1 MQGKL
6 IVFEG
11 TDGSGKATQSELL
24 CQELTRR
31 GIPYRKLTFPRYQEE
46 SSALVRLY
54 LGGAFGQKPGDVNAY
69 AAASFYSVD
78 RYASY
83 KQDWGSYYEQGG
95 LLIADRY
102 TTSNAVHQ
110 TSKLPP
116 EQQRPFVDW
125 LFDFEYQKLGL
136 PAPDRV
142 LYLDLPTELSEQMM
156 RRREGPPIPTPTSMS
171 RTRLISAP
179 AGRAP
184 PVWWTGAA
192 GSASAATGTAG
203 SAVFRTS
210 IRRFWSVWRIC
221 CRKKGRNAA
230 ASRPGSAEP
239 YGTCLFPCP
248 SAGAA
253 GVAAAAALVLC
264 AAAAAE
270 HQ

>member
-102 TTSNAVHQ
+102 TTSNAV
-110 TSKLPP
+110 TRPP
-116 EQQRPFVDW
+116 SF
-125 LFDFEYQKLGL
+125 
-136 PAPDRV
+136 
-142 LYLDLPTELSEQMM
+142 
-156 RRREGPPIPTPTSMS
+156 RRSSSGP
-171 RTRLISAP
+171 L
-179 AGRAP
+179 
-184 PVWWTGAA
+184 WTG
-192 GSASAATGTAG
+192 SLTS
-203 SAVFRTS
+203 S
-210 IRRFWSVWRIC
+210 IRSWVCRLRIEC
-221 CRKKGRNAA
+221 CIWTSPRSYP
-230 ASRPGSAEP
+230 SR
-239 YGTCLFPCP
+239 
-248 SAGAA
+248 
-253 GVAAAAALVLC
+253 
-264 AAAAAE
+264 
-270 HQ
+270 

>member
-110 TSKLPP
+110 ASKLP
-116 EQQRPFVDW
+116 EGEREAFLDW
-125 LFDFEYQKLGL
+125 LFDLEYRLLGL
-136 PAPDRV
+136 PEPDLV
-142 LYLDLPTELSEQMM
+142 LYLDMPTEITEKMLRQREQ
-156 RRREGPPIPTPTSMS
+156 
-171 RTRLISAP
+171 
-179 AGRAP
+179 
-184 PVWWTGAA
+184 AA
-192 GSASAATGTAG
+192 GTHADIHEQDEAYLKACRENARAIVRRCGWQVIDCAENG
-203 SAVFRTS
+203 APRTPED
-210 IRRFWSVWRIC
+210 IHNEVYRRVR
-221 CRKKGRNAA
+221 
-230 ASRPGSAEP
+230 
-239 YGTCLFPCP
+239 
-248 SAGAA
+248 
-253 GVAAAAALVLC
+253 ALL
-264 AAAAAE
+264 
-270 HQ
+270 

>member
-1 MQGKL
+1 MS
-6 IVFEG
+6 V
-11 TDGSGKATQSELL
+11 
-24 CQELTRR
+24 C
-31 GIPYRKLTFPRYQEE
+31 
-46 SSALVRLY
+46 
-54 LGGAFGQKPGDVNAY
+54 FGQKPGDVNAY

-156 RRREGPPIPTPTSMS
+156 RRRE
-171 RTRLISAP
+171 
-179 AGRAP
+179 
-184 PVWWTGAA
+184 AA
-192 GSASAATGTAG
+192 THTHADIHEQDEAYLRSCRESAARVVDWCGWQRIRCDRDG
-203 SAVFRTS
+203 RIRS
-210 IRRFWSVWRIC
+210 IQDIHQEVLER
-221 CRKKGRNAA
+221 
-230 ASRPGSAEP
+230 
-239 YGTCLFPCP
+239 
-248 SAGAA
+248 
-253 GVAAAAALVLC
+253 VADLLP
-264 AAAAAE
+264 
-270 HQ
+270 

>member
-136 PAPDRV
+136 PAAIK
-142 LYLDLPTELSEQMM
+142 L
-156 RRREGPPIPTPTSMS
+156 
-171 RTRLISAP
+171 
-179 AGRAP
+179 
-184 PVWWTGAA
+184 
-192 GSASAATGTAG
+192 
-203 SAVFRTS
+203 
-210 IRRFWSVWRIC
+210 
-221 CRKKGRNAA
+221 
-230 ASRPGSAEP
+230 
-239 YGTCLFPCP
+239 
-248 SAGAA
+248 
-253 GVAAAAALVLC
+253 
-264 AAAAAE
+264 
-270 HQ
+270 

>member
-31 GIPYRKLTFPRYQEE
+31 GVPYRKLTFPRYQEE

-102 TTSNAVHQ
+102 TTSNAIHQ
-110 TSKLPP
+110 MSKLPP
-116 EQQRPFVDW
+116 EQWDSYLAW
-125 LFDFEYQKLGL
+125 LEDYEYDKLGL
-136 PAPDRV
+136 PRPDLV
-142 LYLDLPTELSEQMM
+142 LFLSLPLELSQQLLAKRYHGDASKKDIHEADLAYLVQCTKAAAYAGEKLGWHCIPCSDGS
-156 RRREGPPIPTPTSMS
+156 RLYPIPQ
-171 RTRLISAP
+171 
-179 AGRAP
+179 
-184 PVWWTGAA
+184 
-192 GSASAATGTAG
+192 
-203 SAVFRTS
+203 
-210 IRRFWSVWRIC
+210 IRDSLRQTIR
-221 CRKKGRNAA
+221 
-230 ASRPGSAEP
+230 E
-239 YGTCLFPCP
+239 
-248 SAGAA
+248 
-253 GVAAAAALVLC
+253 VLGC
-264 AAAAAE
+264 
-270 HQ
+270 

>member
-31 GIPYRKLTFPRYQEE
+31 GVPYRKLTFPRYQEE

-110 TSKLPP
+110 ASKLP
-116 EQQRPFVDW
+116 EGEREAFLDW
-125 LFDFEYQKLGL
+125 LFDLEYRLLGL
-136 PAPDRV
+136 PEPDLV
-142 LYLDLPTELSEQMM
+142 LYLDMPTEITEKMLRQREQ
-156 RRREGPPIPTPTSMS
+156 
-171 RTRLISAP
+171 
-179 AGRAP
+179 
-184 PVWWTGAA
+184 AA
-192 GSASAATGTAG
+192 GTHADIHEQDEAYLKACRENARAIVRRCGWQVIDCAENG
-203 SAVFRTS
+203 APRTPED
-210 IRRFWSVWRIC
+210 IHNEVYRRVR
-221 CRKKGRNAA
+221 
-230 ASRPGSAEP
+230 
-239 YGTCLFPCP
+239 
-248 SAGAA
+248 
-253 GVAAAAALVLC
+253 ALL
-264 AAAAAE
+264 
-270 HQ
+270 

>member
-11 TDGSGKATQSELL
+11 TDGSGKATQSGLL

-31 GIPYRKLTFPRYQEE
+31 GVPYRKLTFPRYQEE

-69 AAASFYSVD
+69 AAAAFYSVD

-156 RRREGPPIPTPTSMS
+156 RRRE
-171 RTRLISAP
+171 
-179 AGRAP
+179 
-184 PVWWTGAA
+184 
-192 GSASAATGTAG
+192 AATHTHADIHEQDEAYLKSCREAAREIVKDCGWTVIHCARDD
-203 SAVFRTS
+203 APRTVEDIHNEVYKTVKS
-210 IRRFWSVWRIC
+210 
-221 CRKKGRNAA
+221 
-230 ASRPGSAEP
+230 
-239 YGTCLFPCP
+239 L
-248 SAGAA
+248 
-253 GVAAAAALVLC
+253 L
-264 AAAAAE
+264 
-270 HQ
+270 

>member
-31 GIPYRKLTFPRYQEE
+31 GVPYRKLTFPRYQEE

-69 AAASFYSVD
+69 AAAAFYSVD

-156 RRREGPPIPTPTSMS
+156 RRREEATHTHADIHEQDEAYLRSC
-171 RTRLISAP
+171 RE
-179 AGRAP
+179 
-184 PVWWTGAA
+184 
-192 GSASAATGTAG
+192 SAARVVDWCGWQRIRCDRDG
-203 SAVFRTS
+203 RIRRTS

-230 ASRPGSAEP
+230 ASRPGSSEP
-239 YGTCLFPCP
+239 YGTCLSLCP

-253 GVAAAAALVLC
+253 GVAAAAALVLS